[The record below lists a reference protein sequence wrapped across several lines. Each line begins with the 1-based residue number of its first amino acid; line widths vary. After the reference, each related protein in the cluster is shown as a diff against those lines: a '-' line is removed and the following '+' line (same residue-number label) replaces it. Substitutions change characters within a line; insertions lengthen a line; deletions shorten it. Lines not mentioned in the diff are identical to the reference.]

1 MSLTM
6 STLSQMVE
14 GFTHVYETEMKPW
27 SGREK
32 PRLSGIYSKKLKY
45 IDIIRHL
52 YNVHVHNNNNNNNEY
67 LNIQDKNS
75 SVR

>member
-52 YNVHVHNNNNNNNEY
+52 YNVHVHTCIIKRIF
-67 LNIQDKNS
+67 IQDKNS